1 MRSQVMFDSGVRS
14 AADIFKAI
22 ALGAKFVF
30 IGRMWIWGLS
40 IAGKHGRFLQNPQM
54 IIDCLMIDCGLG
66 VRHVLKSLLA
76 EFDILMEEAGFQSID
91 QINRSAI
98 DSLPNSSNLIAERS
112 GI

>member
-1 MRSQVMFDSGVRS
+1 MTRQIMFDSGVRS
-14 AADIFKAI
+14 AADIFKAL

-40 IAGKHGRFLQNPQM
+40 IAGEHGKHLESGLTGSKFL
-54 IIDCLMIDCGLG
+54 ILFSRLG

-76 EFDILMEEAGFQSID
+76 EFDILMEEAGFQNTD
-91 QINRSAI
+91 QISRSAI
-98 DSLPNSSNLIAERS
+98 DTLPNSSNLMAERF